1 MTESFVGIDV
11 SQEQLDLHERPGE
24 RLQRYPN
31 NADGI
36 QAIVARMAELQP
48 TRIVVEAT
56 GGLELPLVLAL
67 AERQLPVVQI
77 NPRQARDFAKACGRL
92 AKTDVIDAATLA
104 HFADAIR
111 PPVRPF
117 PSQEM
122 QALREFLDRRQQLI
136 GNRVMEQNRLSSTTL
151 PAVRRDI
158 EAHIRFLN
166 RKIVDVEKQM
176 KKLIDASDAL
186 RHKDDILQSVP
197 GIGAQVSRTLLV
209 RLPELG
215 TLDRRRLSCLVGL
228 APVNWDSGAMK
239 GSRHIRGGRA
249 TVRVALYQAAICAV
263 RVNSSMKAFYARLRA
278 SGKKAKVAL
287 IAVARKL
294 LVLVNALVAKDEKW
308 RANSILPTALS

>member
-308 RANSILPTALS
+308 RANSILPT

>member
-308 RANSILPTALS
+308 RANSILPA

>member
-158 EAHIRFLN
+158 ETHIRFLN

-308 RANSILPTALS
+308 RANSILPT

>member
-136 GNRVMEQNRLSSTTL
+136 GNRVMEQNRLGSTTL

-308 RANSILPTALS
+308 RANSILPA

>member
-1 MTESFVGIDV
+1 MET
-11 SQEQLDLHERPGE
+11 
-24 RLQRYPN
+24 
-31 NADGI
+31 
-36 QAIVARMAELQP
+36 
-48 TRIVVEAT
+48 
-56 GGLELPLVLAL
+56 
-67 AERQLPVVQI
+67 
-77 NPRQARDFAKACGRL
+77 
-92 AKTDVIDAATLA
+92 
-104 HFADAIR
+104 
-111 PPVRPF
+111 
-117 PSQEM
+117 
-122 QALREFLDRRQQLI
+122 
-136 GNRVMEQNRLSSTTL
+136 RVMEQNRLSSTPL

-249 TVRVALYQAAICAV
+249 TRRAALYQPATCASHF
-263 RVNSSMKAFYARLRA
+263 NSALKALYTR
-278 SGKKAKVAL
+278 
-287 IAVARKL
+287 
-294 LVLVNALVAKDEKW
+294 
-308 RANSILPTALS
+308 

>member
-24 RLQRYPN
+24 RRQRYPN

-36 QAIVARMAELQP
+36 QAIVARLAELQP

-67 AERQLPVVQI
+67 VERQLPVVQI

-92 AKTDVIDAATLA
+92 AKTDVIDAGTLA

-122 QALREFLDRRQQLI
+122 QALRELLDRRQQLI

-151 PAVRRDI
+151 AAVRRDI
-158 EAHIRFLN
+158 EAHIRFLQ

-308 RANSILPTALS
+308 RANSILPA